1 MHDLIALCQK
11 TAVDSMEHFLVV
23 LSFVPED
30 KLNWAPTPTAKSA
43 FQIAAHTAVTAGNFA
58 AMIRERHL
66 PQNVEEHLAKTAQ
79 AEAALT
85 TLAEI
90 EAAFRANT
98 AEVVEALGTLTA
110 EDVGLRLDSGQG
122 WSAPMTWI
130 MNLPTLHATGHTY
143 QLDYLQTCW
152 GDQEVHF

>member
-1 MHDLIALCQK
+1 MRDLIALCQK

-30 KLNWAPTPTAKSA
+30 KLNWAPSPNAKNA
-43 FQIAAHTAVTAGNFA
+43 LQIAAHTAVTAGNFA
-58 AMIRERHL
+58 KMIRDRQL
-66 PQNVEEHLAKTAQ
+66 PQDVVAHLDRTNK

-85 TLAEI
+85 TLPDI
-90 EAAFRANT
+90 EAEFRRNT
-98 AEVVEALGTLTA
+98 AEVVEALGTLTDEEVA
-110 EDVGLRLDSGQG
+110 MRLDSGQG
-122 WSAPMTWI
+122 WPAPMTFL

-152 GDQEVHF
+152 GDLEVHF

>member
-1 MHDLIALCQK
+1 MRELIALCQK

-30 KLNWAPTPTAKSA
+30 KLNWAPSPKAKNA
-43 FQIAAHTAVTAGNFA
+43 LQIAAHTAVTAGNFA
-58 AMIRERHL
+58 VMLRERQL
-66 PQNVEEHLAKTAQ
+66 PQNVVEHLDRTNK

-85 TLAEI
+85 TLADI
-90 EAAFRANT
+90 EAAFRRNT
-98 AEVVEALGTLTA
+98 AEVVEALGTLTDEEVA
-110 EDVGLRLDSGQG
+110 MRLDSGQG
-122 WSAPMTWI
+122 WSAPMTFL

-152 GDQEVHF
+152 GDLEVHF